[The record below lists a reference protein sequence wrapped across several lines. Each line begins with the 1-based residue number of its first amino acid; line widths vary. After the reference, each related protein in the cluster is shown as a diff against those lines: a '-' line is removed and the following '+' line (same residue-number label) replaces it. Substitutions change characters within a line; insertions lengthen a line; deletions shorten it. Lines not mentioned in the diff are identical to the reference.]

1 MTARIHEITIAL
13 TFTREDVLLLIK
25 DSGWPVS
32 LKNRFVEANYPYPH
46 RFDCDDISFYLNNKP
61 PFGDD
66 FYKAFFTFAT
76 SHVSDSI
83 IESVV
88 DEYLEELRAK

>member
-1 MTARIHEITIAL
+1 MTACIREITIAL
-13 TFTREDVLLLIK
+13 TFTREDVLFLVK
-25 DSGWPVS
+25 DSGWHVS
-32 LKNRFVEANYPYPH
+32 LKKRFVEANYPYPH

-61 PFGDD
+61 AFGDD

-88 DEYLEELRAK
+88 DEYLEELRAR